1 MIRVRFCVLHSRHA
15 RVLLRVRA
23 GLPRGKAALRPF
35 AHDGSRHLP
44 RERIT
49 RYVADAHGRDAR
61 NPGGVPKPE
70 NHRRHNPFDMRSTH
84 PPPPPSPSLHRG
96 RRASIRAAR
105 DAERP
110 LAHDVRFLH
119 TSKRSHRPHV
129 PPSGSPT
136 ETVVDVNRIRRAKSF
151 GNREM
156 PTRRQPPSPSN
167 TTHGSPF
174 A

>member
-1 MIRVRFCVLHSRHA
+1 MLACFSGSGLDCRGGKRHCVRSRMTGHDIYLASASPGTSRTHTVATHA
-15 RVLLRVRA
+15 TRA
-23 GLPRGKAALRPF
+23 AF
-35 AHDGSRHLP
+35 
-44 RERIT
+44 
-49 RYVADAHGRDAR
+49 R
-61 NPGGVPKPE
+61 NPNSTGVTT
-70 NHRRHNPFDMRSTH
+70 RSTCVRLTR
-84 PPPPPSPSLHRG
+84 PPPSPSLHRG